1 MRCCKDLG
9 VASELWDPK
18 VSINLI
24 ITLRTSCISGNG
36 LFIILC
42 LVDYN
47 SNSFHSLLLNGS
59 HNMLMSCGVRMSELR
74 IKRSYGEEKTGQNH
88 LLILGKK

>member
-24 ITLRTSCISGNG
+24 ITLRTSCVSGNG
-36 LFIILC
+36 HT
-42 LVDYN
+42 VYYN
-47 SNSFHSLLLNGS
+47 SNFFNSSLLNGK
-59 HNMLMSCGVRMSELR
+59 HNMLLSCGVRMSELK
-74 IKRSYGEEKTGQNH
+74 IKRSYGEEKTGLNR